1 MPFSATTPDGV
12 PISVRGGTRMR
23 SHEAVQRWPQYFLA
37 DGATDGEKAAA
48 YRKLAGD
55 AVIADP
61 APAATVLEPMSGDDV
76 VESLED
82 SALASRRRA
91 SRNRG
96 LRDRLRQEDGTVA
109 VLAELVNIADLQQLA
124 RQREG

>member
-23 SHEAVQRWPQYFLA
+23 GSDEAVQRWPQYFLA

-55 AVIADP
+55 PVIPDP
-61 APAATVLEPMSGDDV
+61 APAATVLEPMSGDEV

-82 SALASRRRA
+82 YSFGGDLVMK
-91 SRNRG
+91 G
-96 LRDRLRQEDGTVA
+96 QRLRNSHPLVKQYPDCVRPVA
-109 VLAELVNIADLQQLA
+109 
-124 RQREG
+124 